1 MDLVHDDRA
10 VQACVLRNL
19 VHGSFQGLQNDVSA
33 GLLVA
38 FQAVRDLFD
47 LTGSVY
53 ISAAA
58 AKDNAFLD
66 CCSCRVQGVFHTVFG
81 FLHLCLGS
89 GTDTDDSYAA
99 GQLGQTLLQLLL
111 IKAGCGLFDLVL
123 DLGGSCRDGA
133 LVARAVYDDGGILCD
148 LDGFRAAKLVQGRV
162 LELQAQVSA
171 DNGTAGQDGDIL
183 QHGFPSVTIAGCLDS
198 RHIEC
203 AAQLVDDQSGQGFA
217 FDILSDD
224 QQSCAHLDDLLQQG
238 QDVLNGGDL
247 LVRDQDERIFQI
259 GFHLVHISCHVGGD
273 IASVE
278 LHAFNQVQLGQHGL
292 ALFDGDDAVL
302 GDLLHSVRYHL
313 ADLCVAGRDRCHI
326 LNVRFAVDGC
336 AHLFDSL
343 DSSVCS
349 LLHAFSED
357 NGVRACRQV
366 LHTLI
371 DHCLRENCS
380 CCSSVTCYII
390 SLCGNFLDELCAHV
404 LEIVLEFDLLCDRN
418 TVVGNRG
425 SAIALV
431 ENDIS
436 SLGAECD
443 LYCICKFVD
452 AGSHCYSGICSVF
465 EIFCHINY
473 LFLIICRSLR
483 CVSLF
488 RIHLRAGDPD
498 HSMIARISLCLT
510 IIYFSSSSLTSVPA
524 YLE

>member
-313 ADLCVAGRDRCHI
+313 ADFIITGRNSSDS
-326 LNVRFAVDGC
+326 LDVLLAVDGGRHSRDLGNGC
-336 AHLFDSL
+336 
-343 DSSVCS
+343 VRG
-349 LLHAFSED
+349 LLHALAQD
-357 NGVRACRQV
+357 NGVGACRQV
-366 LHTLI
+366 LHAFV
-371 DHCLRENCS
+371 DHSLGQNGSGGRA
-380 CCSSVTCYII
+380 VTGHII
-390 SLCGNFLDELCAHV
+390 GLGGNFLDQLRAHV
-404 LEIVLEFDLLCDRN
+404 LEAVFQLDLLGN
-418 TVVGNRG
+418 GHTVIGNGG
-425 SAIALV
+425 SAIGFVQDYVSA
-431 ENDIS
+431 
-436 SLGAECD
+436 LGAQCD
-443 LYCICKFVD
+443 LNSIRELIN
-452 AGSHCYSGICSVF
+452 AGDHSLSCFSAVLDF
-465 EIFCHINY
+465 FCHFN
-473 LFLIICRSLR
+473 FL
-483 CVSLF
+483 
-488 RIHLRAGDPD
+488 RIL
-498 HSMIARISLCLT
+498 
-510 IIYFSSSSLTSVPA
+510 
-524 YLE
+524 